1 MLGTLSERIYRNGGS
16 LTTPSRRIRWH
27 FHGLKVLPDLG
38 DLSYP
43 GCCPLSAS
51 LSSEPAGENVPIEL
65 IVHSGQATRAF
76 PLPAAGQVLVGRGP
90 HCDVQIDDP
99 SISRQ
104 HFCLVIGEA
113 IEIEDFGSANGTSVA
128 TDNDQTS
135 TFDSSTQVSVPFRRL
150 SVGERVAIA
159 VGDVIRAGSTIL
171 VIERRETPTLQVTLR
186 PLKSAPSPDGE
197 DVFMPVVLTN
207 DAMRRLYDVAAMAAQ
222 TDISVLILGETGVGK
237 EVFAEFIHRRSL
249 RASRPFLRLNC
260 AALSE
265 SLLESELFGHERGA
279 FTGAHQ
285 SKPGLLEAT
294 NGGTVFLDEV
304 GELPLALQVKLLRV
318 LDERVVRRVGS
329 NKPRPIDVRFV
340 TATNRDL
347 KREVARGRFRGDLY
361 FRINGTSF
369 SLPPLRERRDEI
381 EPLARHFLGQACER
395 IKRPVPMITSEAR
408 QRLLEY
414 GWWGNVRELKNAMER
429 ASFLCGDGPLLAQH
443 LPEDPLPNEDLSDV
457 ESTDVHFSG
466 GIAAEAPTLGSN
478 ARFPFYGRPI
488 PMHDPLPRDSLEPV
502 PAGASGISPVSSSEQ
517 QRVLNALQA
526 CAGNQTRAAE
536 MLGISRRTLI
546 NRLESLN
553 LPRPRKG
560 RKEPTGS

>member
-1 MLGTLSERIYRNGGS
+1 M
-16 LTTPSRRIRWH
+16 
-27 FHGLKVLPDLG
+27 
-38 DLSYP
+38 
-43 GCCPLSAS
+43 
-51 LSSEPAGENVPIEL
+51 
-65 IVHSGQATRAF
+65 
-76 PLPAAGQVLVGRGP
+76 VGRGP
-90 HCDVQIDDP
+90 HCDVQVEDP
-99 SISRQ
+99 SVSRQ
-104 HFCLVIGEA
+104 HFWLNIGEQ
-113 IEIEDFGSANGTSVA
+113 IELEDSGSSNGTAIASESEPNSAIDV
-128 TDNDQTS
+128 S
-135 TFDSSTQVSVPFRRL
+135 TRISVPFRRL
-150 SVGERVAIA
+150 DPGERLEVS
-159 VGDVIRAGSTIL
+159 VGDVIRAGNTIFVL
-171 VIERRETPTLQVTLR
+171 EQRERPTLQVTMR
-186 PLKSAPSPDGE
+186 PIKSEPSPEGE
-197 DVFMPVVLTN
+197 ALFWPAVLVN
-207 DAMRRLYDVAAMAAQ
+207 DAMRRLYSVAAMAAQ

-249 RASRPFLRLNC
+249 RAQRPFLRLNC

-304 GELPLALQVKLLRV
+304 GELPLSLQVKLLRV

-369 SLPPLRERRDEI
+369 SLPPLRERKDEI
-381 EPLARHFLGQACER
+381 EPLARHFLSRACER
-395 IKRPVPMITSEAR
+395 LHRPVPSITAEAR
-408 QRLLEY
+408 QRMLEY
-414 GWWGNVRELKNAMER
+414 GWWGNVRELRNAMER
-429 ASFLCGDGPLLAQH
+429 ASFLCGDGPLLAPY
-443 LPEDPLPNEDLSDV
+443 LPEDTLPDEEGS
-457 ESTDVHFSG
+457 EGEATDVNFSG
-466 GIAAEAPTLGSN
+466 GIAAEAPTLGTLGGLPFPKLSMPVQAP
-478 ARFPFYGRPI
+478 AR
-488 PMHDPLPRDSLEPV
+488 RDYAYHAAAAGEP
-502 PAGASGISPVSSSEQ
+502 GGTSEEE
-517 QRVLNALQA
+517 RVLNALQA

-560 RKEPTGS
+560 RRSRPNN

>member
-1 MLGTLSERIYRNGGS
+1 M
-16 LTTPSRRIRWH
+16 
-27 FHGLKVLPDLG
+27 
-38 DLSYP
+38 
-43 GCCPLSAS
+43 
-51 LSSEPAGENVPIEL
+51 
-65 IVHSGQATRAF
+65 
-76 PLPAAGQVLVGRGP
+76 
-90 HCDVQIDDP
+90 QIDDP

-104 HFCLVIGEA
+104 HFCLIVGDG
-113 IEIEDFGSANGTSVA
+113 IELEDFGSANGTSIA
-128 TDNDQTS
+128 TDDYQS
-135 TFDSSTQVSVPFRRL
+135 ASVDSCTQASVPFRRL
-150 SVGERVAIA
+150 AVGERVTIA

-171 VIERRETPTLQVTLR
+171 VVERRETPTLQVTLR
-186 PLKSAPSPDGE
+186 PLKSAPTAEGV
-197 DVFMPVVLTN
+197 DVFMPVVLVN
-207 DAMRRLYDVAAMAAQ
+207 DGMRRLYDVAAMAAQ

-237 EVFAEFIHRRSL
+237 EVFAEFLHRRSL
-249 RASRPFLRLNC
+249 RSPRPFLRLNC

-304 GELPLALQVKLLRV
+304 GELPLSLQVKLLRV

-369 SLPPLRERRDEI
+369 SLPPLRERKDEI

-395 IKRPVPMITSEAR
+395 LKRPVPSITAEAR
-408 QRLLEY
+408 QRMVDY

-443 LPEDPLPNEDLSDV
+443 LPEDPLPGEDLADV

-466 GIAAEAPTLGSN
+466 GIAAEAPTLGAN
-478 ARFPFYGRPI
+478 ARLPFFGRSI
-488 PMHDPLPRDSLEPV
+488 PMHGALPRESID
-502 PAGASGISPVSSSEQ
+502 PAQVGSPGIESVTSTEQ

-546 NRLESLN
+546 NRLETLN

-560 RKEPTGS
+560 RREPTGN

>member
-1 MLGTLSERIYRNGGS
+1 MT
-16 LTTPSRRIRWH
+16 
-27 FHGLKVLPDLG
+27 
-38 DLSYP
+38 
-43 GCCPLSAS
+43 AS
-51 LSSEPAGENVPIEL
+51 LSSEPSGGIVPIEL
-65 IVHSGQATRAF
+65 IVHSGQTTRAF
-76 PLPAAGQVLVGRGP
+76 PLPTAGRVLVGRGP
-90 HCDVQIDDP
+90 HCDIQLDDP
-99 SISRQ
+99 SVSRQ
-104 HFCLVIGEA
+104 HFCLVVGET
-113 IEIEDFGSANGTSVA
+113 IEIEDFGSANGTFLAIDDDSSVA
-128 TDNDQTS
+128 ADMA
-135 TFDSSTQVSVPFRRL
+135 TQASAPFRRL
-150 SVGERVAIA
+150 TSADRVSIS

-171 VIERRETPTLQVTLR
+171 VVERRESPTLQVTLR
-186 PLKSAPSPDGE
+186 PLKSMPSNEGE
-197 DVFMPVVLTN
+197 NPFLPTILVNEGMK
-207 DAMRRLYDVAAMAAQ
+207 RLYDVAAMAAQ

-237 EVFAEFIHRRSL
+237 EVFAEFVHRRSL
-249 RASRPFLRLNC
+249 RAARPFLRLNC

-285 SKPGLLEAT
+285 AKPGLLEAT

-304 GELPLALQVKLLRV
+304 GELPLSLQVKLLRV

-381 EPLARHFLGQACER
+381 EALARYFLGHACEKL
-395 IKRPVPMITSEAR
+395 KRPTPAITAEAR

-429 ASFLCGDGPLLAQH
+429 ASFLCGDGPMLASH
-443 LPEDPLPNEDLSDV
+443 LPEDPLPSDDPHDA

-466 GIAAEAPTLGSN
+466 GIAAEAPTLGSHGRLAPLLGRSLP
-478 ARFPFYGRPI
+478 AREDVNHRPAMFPATL
-488 PMHDPLPRDSLEPV
+488 DAPV
-502 PAGASGISPVSSSEQ
+502 VSSEQ
-517 QRVLNALQA
+517 ERVLNALRV
-526 CAGNQTRAAE
+526 CGGNQTRAAE
-536 MLGISRRTLI
+536 MLGVSRRTLI

-560 RKEPTGS
+560 RREPPGN

>member
-1 MLGTLSERIYRNGGS
+1 M
-16 LTTPSRRIRWH
+16 
-27 FHGLKVLPDLG
+27 
-38 DLSYP
+38 
-43 GCCPLSAS
+43 SAI
-51 LSSEPAGENVPIEL
+51 LSSESSGEVGPIEL
-65 IVHSGQATRAF
+65 IVHCGQTSRAF
-76 PLPAAGQVLVGRGP
+76 PLPSAGQVVIGRGP

-104 HFCLVIGEA
+104 HFCLVVGER
-113 IEIEDFGSANGTSVA
+113 IEIEDFGSANGTSIA
-128 TDNDQTS
+128 IDDSQGSS
-135 TFDSSTQVSVPFRRL
+135 TDSSTQASVPFRRL
-150 SVGERVAIA
+150 SLGERVCIA
-159 VGDVIRAGSTIL
+159 VGALIRAGSTVL
-171 VIERRETPTLQVTLR
+171 VIERREAPTLQVTLR
-186 PLKSAPSPDGE
+186 PMKSAPCADGE
-197 DVFMPVVLTN
+197 DVFMPAVLVN
-207 DAMRRLYDVAAMAAQ
+207 DAMRRLYDVASMAAQ

-237 EVFAEFIHRRSL
+237 EVFAEFIHRRSP
-249 RASRPFLRLNC
+249 RAARPFLRLNC

-294 NGGTVFLDEV
+294 NGGTVLLDEV

-329 NKPRPIDVRFV
+329 NSPRPIDVRFV

-369 SLPPLRERRDEI
+369 SLPPIRDRKDEI
-381 EPLARHFLGQACER
+381 EPLARHFLSQACER
-395 IKRPVPMITSEAR
+395 IKRPVPAITAEAR
-408 QRLLEY
+408 QRMLEY

-429 ASFLCGDGPLLAQH
+429 ASFLCADGPLLAQH
-443 LPEDPLPNEDLSDV
+443 LPEEPPPNEDLSDV

-466 GIAAEAPTLGSN
+466 GIAAEAPTLGAN
-478 ARFPFYGRPI
+478 ARFAFYGRPI
-488 PMHDPLPRDSLEPV
+488 QMQEPLPSNSLEPM
-502 PAGASGISPVSSSEQ
+502 PSAASGISSEMSTEQ
-517 QRVLNALQA
+517 QRVISALQA

-553 LPRPRKG
+553 LPRPRKARRG
-560 RKEPTGS
+560 PADN